1 MLAKMFEDY
10 ANERGFGVRVFET
23 EHGFATYYLNE
34 DSCYIEDIYV
44 VPDKRKN
51 HVASMMAD
59 EISKIAK
66 QKGICFLYGTV
77 NKLAKSADASR
88 KVLECYGFEKLVEQ
102 LDDELE
108 WYIKE
113 I

>member
-23 EHGFATYYLNE
+23 ESGFATYYLNDE
-34 DSCYIEDIYV
+34 YCYIEDIYV
-44 VPDKRKN
+44 IPEKRKS
-51 HVASMMAD
+51 HIATEMAN
-59 EISKIAK
+59 EIVKIAK
-66 QKGICFLYGTV
+66 SKGLQTLYGSV
-77 NKLAKSADASR
+77 NKLAKSAEASR
-88 KVLECYGFEKLVEQ
+88 IVLKCYGFCFAEYLE
-102 LDDELE
+102 DEELE

>member
-1 MLAKMFEDY
+1 MFEDY
-10 ANERGFGVRVFET
+10 AEERGFGLRILET
-23 EHGFATYYLNE
+23 EFGFATYYL
-34 DSCYIEDIYV
+34 DKDHCYIEDIYV

-51 HVASMMAD
+51 HVASFMAD

-66 QKGICFLYGTV
+66 NKGISILYGTV
-77 NKLAKSADASR
+77 NKFANSASTSR
-88 KVLECYGFEKLVEQ
+88 KVLECYGFIKLNQE
-102 LDDELE
+102 DEELE

>member
-1 MLAKMFEDY
+1 MLSKMFEDY
-10 ANERGFGVRVFET
+10 AEERGFGIRIFET
-23 EHGFATYYLNE
+23 EYGFATYYLNE

-44 VPDKRKN
+44 IPDKRKSYI
-51 HVASMMAD
+51 ASKMAD

-66 QKGICFLYGTV
+66 QKGICLLYGSV

-88 KVLECYGFEKLVEQ
+88 KVLVCYGFTKLEQ
-102 LDDELE
+102 DDEELE